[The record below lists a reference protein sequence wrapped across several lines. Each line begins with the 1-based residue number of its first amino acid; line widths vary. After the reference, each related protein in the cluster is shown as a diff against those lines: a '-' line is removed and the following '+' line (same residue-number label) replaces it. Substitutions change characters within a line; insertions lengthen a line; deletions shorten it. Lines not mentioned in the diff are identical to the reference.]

1 MLSRRSGQHNNRR
14 HRRTHRRLQVHPLNP
29 VPQPNNLQ
37 ARPRNRELQDRALR
51 VSRRLP
57 ACRQAHREC
66 HQWVRLALLPRDQL
80 FRGQLSLRH

>member
-1 MLSRRSGQHNNRR
+1 MLSRHNALVNNRHR
-14 HRRTHRRLQVHPLNP
+14 RRTHRRLQVHPLNP
-29 VPQPNNLQ
+29 VPQPNNLR

-51 VSRRLP
+51 VSRLP

-66 HQWVRLALLPRDQL
+66 HQWVRLALLLRDQL